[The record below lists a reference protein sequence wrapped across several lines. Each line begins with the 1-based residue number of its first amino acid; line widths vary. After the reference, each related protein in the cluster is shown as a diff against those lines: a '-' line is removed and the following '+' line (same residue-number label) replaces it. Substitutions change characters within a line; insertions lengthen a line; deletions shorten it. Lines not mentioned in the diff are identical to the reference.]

1 MKTLLNACLFV
12 LPGLATSMPAIAH
25 ESFDARA
32 QAAYELYLSNCNYMP
47 FEEFKAMLAK
57 QDEALANC
65 DWLADWAT
73 DGTSK

>member
-12 LPGLATSMPAIAH
+12 LSGLAISMPATAH

-32 QAAYELYLSNCNYMP
+32 QAAYELYLSNCNHMP

-57 QDEALANC
+57 QEEAPANC
-65 DWLADWAT
+65 DWFAD
-73 DGTSK
+73 